1 MANPSPSPTTLEEL
15 GEAYDH
21 FFPKIYRFL
30 YYRTNEKEI
39 AEDLTSQT
47 FLKAIEK
54 FHLFSPKKGTFNS
67 WIYRIAR
74 NTLTDHYRTNKK
86 TLNIEDII
94 SLSTDEDIPN
104 KVQTQLNLEELQ
116 EALKSLNETQR
127 DIVIMRVWDDLPYQE
142 IAAIVGKTE
151 SNCKVI
157 FGRAVNKL
165 QTQIN
170 VSTTLLSILI
180 PLT

>member
-1 MANPSPSPTTLEEL
+1 MSDISPSPTSLEEL

-30 YYRTNEKEI
+30 YYRTNEKEV
-39 AEDLTSQT
+39 AEDLTSLT
-47 FLKAIEK
+47 FLKSVEHFSK
-54 FHLFSPKKGTFNS
+54 FSPKKGSFNS

-94 SLSTDEDIPN
+94 SLSTDENVPE

-116 EALKSLNETQR
+116 EALKNLNETQR
-127 DIVIMRVWDDLPYQE
+127 DIIIMRVWDDLPYQE
-142 IAAIVGKTE
+142 IAEIIGKSE

-157 FGRAVNKL
+157 FGRAVKKL
-165 QTQIN
+165 QTHVN
-170 VSTTLLSILI
+170 VTTLILTFLI
-180 PLT
+180 PLS